1 MEKAM
6 LGCSSMLIFDYKG
19 GDACILGG
27 HEFGETMSSA
37 KGFFFRRIFMSEAND
52 GDVFT
57 GQYPVE
63 QSDDYRKQSIRT
75 IESFLSFGIVK

>member
-1 MEKAM
+1 
-6 LGCSSMLIFDYKG
+6 
-19 GDACILGG
+19 
-27 HEFGETMSSA
+27 
-37 KGFFFRRIFMSEAND
+37 MSEAND

-75 IESFLSFGIVK
+75 IESFLSVGIVK